1 MLSFEEYEKIT
12 TYEFDILDEGF
23 FNKVAKGAETAK
35 LKMLIFDT
43 HPLNYRYVVQDVGE
57 KWIRQKLGIT
67 NKGEIDSILKPYL
80 VDYEDYDWDK
90 EADDVFID
98 NMTKLSKIIQKKQ
111 LEKQLADV
119 DN

>member
-1 MLSFEEYEKIT
+1 MLSFEEYEKVT

-23 FNKVAKGAETAK
+23 FKKVVKGAEAAK

-67 NKGEIDSILKPYL
+67 SRSEIDAILKPYL

-90 EADDVFID
+90 EADDEFVS
-98 NMTKLSKIIQKKQ
+98 NMIHLSKVIQKKQ
-111 LEKQLADV
+111 LEKQLDDIGV
-119 DN
+119 